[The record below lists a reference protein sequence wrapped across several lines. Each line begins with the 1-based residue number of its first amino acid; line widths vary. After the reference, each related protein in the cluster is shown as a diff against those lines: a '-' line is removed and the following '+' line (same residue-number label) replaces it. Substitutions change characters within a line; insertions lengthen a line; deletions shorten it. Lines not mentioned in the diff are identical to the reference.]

1 MWLTF
6 ALSALLAIV
15 AHVESMPQIARVI
28 PPEPMDYS
36 LMGHHNYLTRKSAL
50 EALAVVNHQAFHQR
64 NVVQS
69 SPAQSPSATSTA
81 LPANSSPSEAISS
94 SPSAWKNQTMD
105 ACVRSLNALNGKA
118 SNPTGLA
125 ACYNIQS
132 LDSKTGIFNA
142 DLQLYRVAA
151 ATGNWVSL
159 MTRAVNVGLSYS
171 DATVAPGSSNR
182 KRAEASTSA
191 EPRLLGG
198 TRVRRATAAV
208 PSMVQEM
215 SFVGKINANRLR
227 DLNDTAK
234 VHVLL
239 IPRIALTGTDKDGQ
253 AVSTE
258 LSSNE
263 ASFVNGMFAIKSAS
277 STSPGAPTSSAAAKA
292 ATFVLPGRTLG
303 IFPVGLIITSV
314 WTLLF
319 VATVGYGTMERIRF
333 REAYRRR
340 VKYRQ
345 GLSRQRKLVSGK
357 GGTRRSE
364 ETPPPI
370 LLQNL
375 SLPPFPADLLS
386 HTNLTMPSLDTMDSV
401 QSNAQNTKSENQK
414 SIKTL
419 DELLSTLSIAKT
431 ADETTAAATN
441 LATFINGDI
450 EEHDAPT
457 KAVDALKKQ
466 LANKKDAGVRE
477 RALNAIRH
485 IAQHNN
491 VAPNVEP
498 YLVVLLPLVLAA
510 VGDKMTPV
518 KVAAQSAA
526 LAIVKAINPNAV
538 KSVLPHITKSILSA
552 QKWPEKMTGLDCIE
566 ALVESAPTQLAYR
579 VPDLIPV
586 VSESMWDTKPEV
598 KKAAYG
604 TMEKVCNLIVNKDI
618 ERFIPELI
626 KCIAKPENVPET
638 VHLLGATTFVTDVHE
653 PTLAIMVPL
662 LDRGLAERE
671 TAIKRKSAVIVDN
684 MCKLVEDPQI
694 VASFLPRLMPALQK
708 NHDNLADPE
717 AREKTKQGLET
728 LVRVGDVKDG
738 KIPEVSHAGDVATV
752 STVLKQ
758 IFASSSHKDKAAKFE
773 PVIEYISAIAG
784 QLIDE
789 KDSDSASWT
798 EQTLSYIVAIVG
810 DSDSRPI
817 ADALRKRASPG
828 AVDEEEAEEDDEEG
842 EDLCNCTFNLAYGAK
857 ILLNQTHLRLKRGQR
872 YGLLGPNGSGKSTL
886 MRAINNEQVEGFP
899 KKDEVKTVFVEHDL
913 DSADTEQT
921 VIGWTMKKL
930 ADVGIE
936 IEKSNVE
943 TKLTEFGF
951 FKEQFEGPI
960 TSLSGGWKMKL
971 ALARAVFED
980 PDILLLDE
988 PTNHLDVK
996 NVKWLEDY
1004 LTESPCT
1011 SIIVS
1016 HDSKFLNNVI
1026 QHVIHYERFKLRRYR
1041 GNLQEFVKKVPSAK
1055 SYYELSASEMEFKF
1069 PEPGFL
1075 EGVKTKAKAIV
1086 RVNGMAFQ
1094 YPGTSKPQISDIT
1107 FQCSLGSRIAVIGP
1121 NGAGKSTLINVLTGE
1136 LVPTI
1141 GDVYTHENIRIAYI
1155 KQHAFAHIDHHLDKT
1170 PSEYIQWRF
1179 QTGEDRETMDRANKI
1194 VTDED
1199 EKAMDKIYK
1208 IEGTQRRVIGIH
1220 SRRKFKNS
1228 YEYECSFVLGENV
1241 GQKGERWTPMMTADN
1256 AWIPRSEILQSHQKM
1271 VAEVDQKEALASG
1284 QFRPLVRKEIEQH
1297 CANFGLD
1304 AELVSHSRMRGL
1316 SGGQRVKVVLAA
1328 CSWQRPHLIVLD
1340 EPTNYLD
1347 RDSLGAL
1354 SKALKAFEGG
1364 VIIITHS
1371 AEFTENLTEEVW
1383 AVMDGKMTPSGH
1395 NWVQG
1400 QGSGPRLKAD
1410 EDEEDK
1416 FDAMG
1421 NKIEGGKKKAKLTS
1435 SELRKKKKDRMARRK
1450 KGEEVFSDED

>member
-1 MWLTF
+1 
-6 ALSALLAIV
+6 
-15 AHVESMPQIARVI
+15 MP
-28 PPEPMDYS
+28 
-36 LMGHHNYLTRKSAL
+36 
-50 EALAVVNHQAFHQR
+50 
-64 NVVQS
+64 
-69 SPAQSPSATSTA
+69 
-81 LPANSSPSEAISS
+81 
-94 SPSAWKNQTMD
+94 
-105 ACVRSLNALNGKA
+105 
-118 SNPTGLA
+118 GLD
-125 ACYNIQS
+125 IME
-132 LDSKTGIFNA
+132 T
-142 DLQLYRVAA
+142 
-151 ATGNWVSL
+151 
-159 MTRAVNVGLSYS
+159 
-171 DATVAPGSSNR
+171 
-182 KRAEASTSA
+182 
-191 EPRLLGG
+191 
-198 TRVRRATAAV
+198 V
-208 PSMVQEM
+208 PS
-215 SFVGKINANRLR
+215 NA
-227 DLNDTAK
+227 A
-234 VHVLL
+234 
-239 IPRIALTGTDKDGQ
+239 
-253 AVSTE
+253 
-258 LSSNE
+258 
-263 ASFVNGMFAIKSAS
+263 
-277 STSPGAPTSSAAAKA
+277 
-292 ATFVLPGRTLG
+292 
-303 IFPVGLIITSV
+303 
-314 WTLLF
+314 
-319 VATVGYGTMERIRF
+319 
-333 REAYRRR
+333 
-340 VKYRQ
+340 
-345 GLSRQRKLVSGK
+345 
-357 GGTRRSE
+357 
-364 ETPPPI
+364 
-370 LLQNL
+370 
-375 SLPPFPADLLS
+375 
-386 HTNLTMPSLDTMDSV
+386 
-401 QSNAQNTKSENQK
+401 NTKSENQK
-414 SIKTL
+414 SVKVL
-419 DELLSTLSIAKT
+419 DELLNKLTLSKT
-431 ADETTAAATN
+431 ADETSAAAGN
-441 LATFINGDI
+441 IATFINGDI

-457 KAVDALKKQ
+457 KAVEILKKQ
-466 LANKKDAGVRE
+466 LANKKDAAARE
-477 RALNAIRH
+477 RGLHAIQA
-485 IAQHNN
+485 IAQHSSIS
-491 VAPNVEP
+491 PNVEP
-498 YLVVLLPLVLAA
+498 YLVSLLAPTLAA
-510 VGDKMTPV
+510 VGDKMTQV
-518 KVAAQSAA
+518 KTAAQAA
-526 LAIVKAINPNAV
+526 SLAIVKAINPNAV
-538 KSVLPHITKSILSA
+538 KSVLPPIIKSILTA
-552 QKWPEKMTGLDCIE
+552 QKWPEKMTGLLCIE

-604 TMEKVCNLIVNKDI
+604 TMEKVCGLIVNKDI
-618 ERFIPELI
+618 DRFIPELI

-662 LDRGLAERE
+662 LDRGLTERE

-694 VASFLPRLMPALQK
+694 VAAFLPKLMPALQK
-708 NHDNLADPE
+708 NHENLADPE
-717 AREKTKQGLET
+717 AREKTKQALDT
-728 LVRVGDVKDG
+728 LVRVGEVKDG
-738 KIPEVSHAGDVATV
+738 KIPEVSHAGDISTV
-752 STVLKQ
+752 SVILKQ
-758 IFASSSHKDKAAKFE
+758 IFAPKHKDAAIKFE
-773 PVIEYISAIAG
+773 NVVEFIAAIAG

-789 KDSDSASWT
+789 KVTDSVSWI
-798 EQTLSYIVAIVG
+798 ENTLPYITAIVG
-810 DSDSRPI
+810 EADARPI
-817 ADALRKRASPG
+817 ADALRKRSSPG
-828 AVDEEEAEEDDEEG
+828 AEDEAESEEDDEDG
-842 EDLCNCTFNLAYGAK
+842 EDLCNTTFNLAYGAK

-899 KKDEVKTVFVEHDL
+899 KRSEVKTVFVEHDL

-921 VIGWTMKKL
+921 VIGWTQKKL
-930 ADVGIE
+930 SDVGIQ
-936 IEKSNVE
+936 IEKSAVE
-943 TKLTEFGF
+943 AKLLEFGF
-951 FKEQFEGPI
+951 LQEQFEGPI

-971 ALARAVFED
+971 ALARAVFEE

-996 NVKWLEDY
+996 NVAWLEKY

-1026 QHVIHYERFKLRRYR
+1026 QHVIHYERFKLKRYR
-1041 GNLQEFVKKVPSAK
+1041 GNLSEFVKRVPSAR

-1086 RVNGMAFQ
+1086 RVSNMSFQ

-1136 LVPTI
+1136 LIPTT

-1155 KQHAFAHIDHHLDKT
+1155 KQHAFAHIDHHLDST

-1208 IEGTQRRVIGIH
+1208 VDGTQRRVIGIH

-1241 GQKGERWTPMMTADN
+1241 GQKNERWTPMMTADN
-1256 AWIPRSEILQSHQKM
+1256 AWIPRTEILASHQKM

-1284 QFRPLVRKEIEQH
+1284 QFRPLVRKEIEAH

-1354 SKALKAFEGG
+1354 SKALKSFEGG

-1371 AEFTENLTEEVW
+1371 AEFTQNLTEEVW
-1383 AVMDGKMTPSGH
+1383 ACMDGKMTPSGH

-1400 QGSGPRLKAD
+1400 QGAGPRLTDKD
-1410 EDEEDK
+1410 DEEER

-1421 NKIEGGKKKAKLTS
+1421 NKIEGNKKAKKLTS
-1435 SELRKKKKDRMARRK
+1435 AELRKKKKDRMARRK
-1450 KGEEVFSDED
+1450 RGEEVFSDEE